1 MSFLLFS
8 RSNILIG
15 FFHDFCLGLSLLID
29 GTEESHQT
37 FGTPQQEIREWDR
50 KTYFGRSLSD
60 MVRERYADAT
70 LERLDVW
77 NVQKDYLQVH
87 GLIGSNTTGST
98 GYIVTGEHNTT
109 SGGSGQS
116 LHVDRINVTHNVV
129 TIRPGVEVVPDDF
142 ITSVIN
148 DDRRIIR
155 DGVQTT
161 FIEPGGDTHF
171 IPPPGDNSG
180 VDIIVLNGT
189 IRREQRRRT
198 TLPPRESFKAI
209 KIMKIV

>member
-1 MSFLLFS
+1 
-8 RSNILIG
+8 
-15 FFHDFCLGLSLLID
+15 
-29 GTEESHQT
+29 
-37 FGTPQQEIREWDR
+37 
-50 KTYFGRSLSD
+50 

-98 GYIVTGEHNTT
+98 GYIVTGEHNAT
-109 SGGSGQS
+109 SDGSGQS
-116 LHVDRINVTHNVV
+116 LHVERINITHSEV
-129 TIRPGVEVVPDDF
+129 TIRPGVEVVPDDV
-142 ITSVIN
+142 ITRVIN

-161 FIEPGGDTHF
+161 FIEPDGDTH
-171 IPPPGDNSG
+171 IIRPPVDNSG

-189 IRREQRRRT
+189 IRREERRRT
-198 TLPPRESFKAI
+198 TLPPRKSFKA
-209 KIMKIV
+209 MKILKIVWFSLIWYYFWFGSELWYFTIKTLTSLSVAFYWKFYKEENMTKENLFPTK

>member
-1 MSFLLFS
+1 
-8 RSNILIG
+8 
-15 FFHDFCLGLSLLID
+15 
-29 GTEESHQT
+29 
-37 FGTPQQEIREWDR
+37 
-50 KTYFGRSLSD
+50 

-98 GYIVTGEHNTT
+98 GYIVTGEHNAT
-109 SGGSGQS
+109 SGRSGQS
-116 LHVDRINVTHNVV
+116 LHVERINITHSEV
-129 TIRPGVEVVPDDF
+129 TIRPGVEVVPDDV
-142 ITSVIN
+142 ITRVIN

-161 FIEPGGDTHF
+161 FIEPDGDTH
-171 IPPPGDNSG
+171 IIRPPVDNSG

-189 IRREQRRRT
+189 IRREERRRT
-198 TLPPRESFKAI
+198 TLPPRKSFKA
-209 KIMKIV
+209 MKILKIVWFSLI